1 MKSENLI
8 HIKFEYDSALES
20 KKDILASEI
29 DLLKISQRLSRYKES
44 REKELDIKLKA
55 EKKVKALKSD
65 IIKLQDLL
73 PKIKIPKILKPEAES
88 SEKEEVEEE
97 IITPRIKEEGKS
109 QVEMELEE
117 IQRKLGSL
125 QK

>member
-29 DLLKISQRLSRYKES
+29 DLLKISQRLSKYKES
-44 REKELDIKLKA
+44 RVKELDIKLKV
-55 EKKVKALKSD
+55 EKKIKALKSD

-73 PKIKIPKILKPEAES
+73 PKIKIPKILKPEAETP
-88 SEKEEVEEE
+88 EKEE
-97 IITPRIKEEGKS
+97 IITPRVKEEGKS